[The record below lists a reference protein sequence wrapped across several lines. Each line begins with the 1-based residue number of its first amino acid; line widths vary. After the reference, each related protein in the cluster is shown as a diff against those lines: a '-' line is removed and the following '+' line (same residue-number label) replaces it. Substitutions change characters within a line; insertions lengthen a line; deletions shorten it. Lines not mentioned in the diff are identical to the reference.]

1 MAGDELYVDGQQS
14 GTVDGGLVTVSWN
27 NSTSTL
33 TLTGNVSITS
43 YETLLGEI
51 SYQDTGID
59 SSTGSHPV
67 RTITWTV
74 DGGTGNFSTTSQITI
89 DRDPIANNYV
99 VTDAVG
105 TSLTATA
112 ATGVLSND
120 SDPDDD
126 KLTVTGVSDTTN
138 GSGTI
143 GSAFAG
149 LYGHLTSM
157 RTVPIPIHPTRRGDQ
172 HRAAAEAIC
181 RIPSPI
187 R

>member
-1 MAGDELYVDGQQS
+1 MFQLPR
-14 GTVDGGLVTVSWN
+14 
-27 NSTSTL
+27 
-33 TLTGNVSITS
+33 IRR
-43 YETLLGEI
+43 LLGEI
-51 SYQDTGID
+51 SYQDTGTD

-67 RTITWTV
+67 RTVTWTV
-74 DGGTGNFSTTSQITI
+74 DTGTTNFSTTSQITI

-112 ATGVLSND
+112 ATGVLLND

-126 KLTVTGVSDTTN
+126 QLTVTGVSDTTN

-149 LYGHLTSM
+149 LYGQLTLNADGSY
-157 RTVPIPIHPTRRGDQ
+157 TYTPD
-172 HRAAAEAIC
+172 EASAINTAPQ
-181 RIPSPI
+181 RKPSAG
-187 R
+187 